1 MGQVRTRFAPSPTGD
16 LHIGGA
22 RTALFAWAFAKAHGG
37 VCLLRIEDTDRSRH
51 SDDAMKGIVES
62 LNWLGLDMEGPY
74 FQSERMA
81 HYQAAIEKL
90 LATDQAYRCCCS
102 KERLDHL
109 RQSQMDAGQK
119 PRYDGRCRDAGI
131 SADQGPFVVRF
142 KTPETGQVV
151 FDDQVRGRI
160 VTENSEL
167 DDLIIARGDGWPTYH
182 LCVAVDDIDMGIT
195 HVIRGDDH
203 INNTPRQIHIFEA
216 LGGAMPVFAHVSS
229 ILGEDGKKLSK
240 RHGACGVMAF
250 KEAGYLKEALLNYLL
265 RLGWSH
271 GDQEI
276 FSRED
281 IFKAFGFQ
289 GLQRSPA
296 ALSEEKL
303 MWLNQ
308 HYLKCLDPSQVANDL
323 SQFLE
328 ARGFAWQAGVALDY
342 VIEVLA
348 SRCKT
353 LVEMADRAE
362 FIYQAPTEYAEKS
375 VKRWFTLEGLEII
388 ECVKERL
395 SKLSDWRTDAL
406 SALVADIAEERA
418 CKLLKVAQPL
428 RVALTGDTISPSMG
442 DTLFMLGQAESLRRL
457 ECAIDWIQLKHF
469 SA

>member
-1 MGQVRTRFAPSPTGD
+1 MDQVRTRFAPSPTGD

-22 RTALFAWAFAKAHGG
+22 RTALFAWAYAKAQGG
-37 VCLLRIEDTDRSRH
+37 VCLLRIEDTDRARH
-51 SDDAMKGIVES
+51 SDEAIDGITQS
-62 LNWLGLDMEGPY
+62 LNWLGLDMDGPY

-81 HYQAAIEKL
+81 KYREAIDQL
-90 LATDQAYRCCCS
+90 LAMNQAYRCCCS

-151 FDDQVRGRI
+151 FNDQVRGRI

-167 DDLIIARGDGWPTYH
+167 DDLIIARSDGWPTYH
-182 LCVAVDDIDMGIT
+182 LCVAVDDIDMRIT

-203 INNTPRQIHIFEA
+203 INNTPRQIHIFKA
-216 LGGAMPVFAHVSS
+216 LGAPVPVFAHVSS

-276 FSRED
+276 FARED
-281 IFKAFGFQ
+281 IFKTFDFQ

-308 HYLKCLDPSQVANDL
+308 HYLKSLDQSQVAHCL
-323 SQFLE
+323 SEFLE
-328 ARGFAWQAGVALDY
+328 AKGFEWQAGVDLEH
-342 VIEVLA
+342 VVEVFA
-348 SRCKT
+348 ARCKT
-353 LVEMADRAE
+353 LVEMADRAA
-362 FIYQAPTEYAEKS
+362 FIYQVPTNYVEKS
-375 VKRWFTLEGLEII
+375 ANRWLTVDGLELI
-388 ECVKERL
+388 ECVRARL
-395 SKLSDWRTDAL
+395 CEVSDWQVELL
-406 SALVADIAEERA
+406 SELVAHVAEERS
-418 CKLLKVAQPL
+418 CKLLKIAQPL

-442 DTLFMLGQAESLRRL
+442 DTLFMLGQAECLRRL
-457 ECAIDWIQLKHF
+457 DRAIEWIQLKHF